1 MERNWGL
8 KRWQVKLAL
17 NQSIDAFTLIL
28 LFLLHCN
35 RLTKDR
41 VKRWKKTWTSTM
53 RFVSL
58 QIKNILNYAFPLTIA
73 FLFYFQQEPRTTS
86 QRLDPNSS
94 IAIAQPNCWRVM
106 MDAPSG
112 KTHLA
117 LSALSH
123 SESLSDA
130 LKHSD
135 ALLSILDHL
144 ELSVFL
150 QRRCPRVP
158 HNVIKHLRVTQ
169 SYSKH
174 SEPGAFFLMS
184 SRA

>member
-1 MERNWGL
+1 
-8 KRWQVKLAL
+8 
-17 NQSIDAFTLIL
+17 
-28 LFLLHCN
+28 
-35 RLTKDR
+35 
-41 VKRWKKTWTSTM
+41 M
-53 RFVSL
+53 R
-58 QIKNILNYAFPLTIA
+58 IA
-73 FLFYFQQEPRTTS
+73 
-86 QRLDPNSS
+86 
-94 IAIAQPNCWRVM
+94 
-106 MDAPSG
+106 SG

-174 SEPGAFFLMS
+174 SEPGAFFLMKVV
-184 SRA
+184 AVAGILWM